1 LKKKKE
7 KNKHYKPCI
16 NSVLWEDSQCI
27 LNNEFFIS
35 FKFTYNTKK
44 KKYLNLG
51 SVQKLFI
58 LPEIFYYWI
67 ILIKVVRSKVGKTK

>member
-1 LKKKKE
+1 MNSLYLLNLIIILKKK
-7 KNKHYKPCI
+7 N
-16 NSVLWEDSQCI
+16 
-27 LNNEFFIS
+27 
-35 FKFTYNTKK
+35 
-44 KKYLNLG
+44 LNLG